1 VRINSKQQH
10 KNGLGIFT
18 TTMAR
23 VRVRVRSGG
32 VSILTSALELLGLV
46 QHVDGKSLVT
56 VKVTVVGADDLRQNT
71 QTQASD

>member
-1 VRINSKQQH
+1 
-10 KNGLGIFT
+10 
-18 TTMAR
+18 MAR